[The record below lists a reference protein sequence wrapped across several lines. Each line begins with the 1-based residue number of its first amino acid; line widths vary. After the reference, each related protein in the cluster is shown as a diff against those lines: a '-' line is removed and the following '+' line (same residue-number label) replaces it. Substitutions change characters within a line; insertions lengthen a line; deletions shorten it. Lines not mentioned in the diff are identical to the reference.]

1 MNLSIKMK
9 REEGGL
15 KPLSPLQETLYK
27 DFVKAMPMGQII
39 EVVLTPVTSEGTRL
53 QLSKLHAMIRE
64 ISSFTGQDFED
75 VKLYVKKKA
84 GFMEISSE
92 GESIK
97 SFADMNKDELSSC
110 IQATI
115 DLGSTLGLAL

>member
-15 KPLSPLQETLYK
+15 KPLSPLHETLYK

-39 EVVLTPVTSEGTRL
+39 DVVLTPVTADGTRL
-53 QLSKLHAMIRE
+53 QLSKLHATIRE
-64 ISSFTGQDFED
+64 IANFTGQDFED
-75 VKLYVKKKA
+75 VKLYIKNKA
-84 GFMEISSE
+84 GFLEISSE
-92 GESIK
+92 GENIK

-110 IQATI
+110 IQAAI
-115 DLGSTLGLAL
+115 DLGNDLGLAL